1 MPDDQ
6 SREKQSILHSLGA
19 TVVVVKTASYSSPLH
34 YVNVARSLA
43 ARARGWFRIQAAFV
57 DQFDNPANYRTHFE
71 TTGPEIWGACPL
83 VDAFCMSSGTGGT
96 IAGVGRYL
104 KQRKPSVRVI
114 LVDPPGSSL
123 YNKIAH
129 GVAFAPQQSERS
141 LRRHRYDT
149 IAEGIGLDRVTR
161 NLQLGLEAID
171 DAVQVTDQEALDM
184 AHWLLEN
191 EGLWVG
197 SSSAMNVVGAVRTA
211 TSLAVGSTVVTLVCD
226 GGQRHVTRFWNRDF
240 CVQWGLTWPGDVE
253 PQHRI
258 PACLLSVAKAVA
270 DR

>member
-6 SREKQSILHSLGA
+6 ALEKRSILQSLGA
-19 TVVVVKTASYSSPLH
+19 TVAVVRTASYSSPLH
-34 YVNVARSLA
+34 YVNVARAVA
-43 ARARGWFRIQAAFV
+43 ARARERFRVRAAFI
-57 DQFDNPANYRTHFE
+57 DQFENPANYRTHLE
-71 TTGPEIWGACPL
+71 TTGPEIWEACPSI
-83 VDAFCMSSGTGGT
+83 DAFCMSSGTGGT
-96 IAGVGRYL
+96 IAGVGLYL
-104 KQRKPSVRVI
+104 KRRKPSVRVV

-161 NLQLGLEAID
+161 NLQLGLGAID
-171 DAVQVTDQEALDM
+171 GAVRVTDQEALDM

-191 EGLWVG
+191 EGMWLG
-197 SSSAMNVVGAVRTA
+197 SSSAMNVAGAVRTA
-211 TSLAVGSTVVTLVCD
+211 RSLPVGSTVVTLACD

-240 CVQWGLTWPGDVE
+240 CVEWGLTWPGDVD
-253 PQHRI
+253 PQHRV
-258 PACLLSVAKAVA
+258 PACLLSVA
-270 DR
+270 